1 MIDLIR
7 SYFGASVSTETVE
20 LTAAVLLVAFV
31 LLVCSMVCG
40 ILNRFFR

>member
-7 SYFGASVSTETVE
+7 AYLGSGASTQTVE

-40 ILNRFFR
+40 MLNKFFR